1 MFLNCIYTFLLY
13 QSARSLLRIL
23 GLIAKRFEIPWQHVE
38 EVGSSKVIGLFVDRV
53 ISVPH
58 VL

>member
-1 MFLNCIYTFLLY
+1 MFLNCIYAYLPC
-13 QSARSLLRIL
+13 QSFRSFLRIS
-23 GLIAKRFEIPWQHVE
+23 GLIANRFEIPWQHVE
-38 EVGSSKVIGLFVDRV
+38 EFGSGKVIDLFVDKA